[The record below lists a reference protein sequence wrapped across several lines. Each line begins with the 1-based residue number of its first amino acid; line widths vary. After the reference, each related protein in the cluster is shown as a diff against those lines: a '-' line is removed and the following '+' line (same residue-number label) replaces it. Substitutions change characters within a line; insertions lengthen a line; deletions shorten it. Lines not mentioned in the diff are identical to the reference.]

1 METVTQF
8 VQRTQGPVVPFV
20 PDWYPWVYAHHYLRL
35 EARELPAGLG
45 RDRTSLT
52 TGEAIEVIQLWCAL
66 SGESIES
73 AARELADAYLRR
85 WGLADAAGA
94 RQDDGSRPAAQARA
108 EGAPDEGTPG
118 AGQSA
123 VGAPRKGAP
132 RKGATSRASTR
143 RRTGRIRQL
152 HRRAVR
158 RERART
164 VTAPVPAGRRASA
177 GS

>member
-1 METVTQF
+1 METVRQF

-35 EARELPAGLG
+35 EAGELPAGLG
-45 RDRTSLT
+45 RGRTSLT

-94 RQDDGSRPAAQARA
+94 RRDDGSRPAEPARA
-108 EGAPDEGTPG
+108 EDAPAEGTPG
-118 AGQSA
+118 A
-123 VGAPRKGAP
+123 GAPRKGAP
-132 RKGATSRASTR
+132 RKGATSRASAR

-164 VTAPVPAGRRASA
+164 VAAPVPAGRRASA